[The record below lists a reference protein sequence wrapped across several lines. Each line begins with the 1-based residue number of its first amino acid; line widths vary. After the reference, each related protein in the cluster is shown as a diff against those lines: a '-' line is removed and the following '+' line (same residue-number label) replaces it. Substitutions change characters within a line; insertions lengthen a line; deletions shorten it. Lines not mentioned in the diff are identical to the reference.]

1 MPGGRLCARIRAG
14 HRLVIVDLSVRGA
27 LVEGLRPLCPGARVE
42 VHLES
47 DAQRA
52 MVGARVLRCA
62 VAAIDA
68 ESGVT
73 YRAALVFS
81 ELCEWIR
88 EAGTPAVHDLPAPAA
103 GSSSVEDAA
112 GDLIP
117 AFAGTTAVPPRK
129 GRND

>member
-14 HRLVIVDLSVRGA
+14 HRLVIIDLSVRGA
-27 LVEGLRPLCPGARVE
+27 LVEGLRPLCPGVRVE
-42 VHLES
+42 VHLEC

-73 YRAALVFS
+73 YRAALAFS

-88 EAGTPAVHDLPAPAA
+88 EAATPSGYDLHVLAA
-103 GSSSVEDAA
+103 ESRPVAEPA
-112 GDLIP
+112 GDPIP
-117 AFAGTTAVPPRK
+117 AFAITSAGPPVRGTK
-129 GRND
+129 

>member
-1 MPGGRLCARIRAG
+1 MAGGRLCARIRAG
-14 HRLVIVDLSVRGA
+14 HRLVIIDLSVRGA

-42 VHLES
+42 VHLEC

-73 YRAALVFS
+73 YRAALAFS
-81 ELCEWIR
+81 DLCEWIR
-88 EAGTPAVHDLPAPAA
+88 EAVTPSVHDLPVLAAESRPIAEPA
-103 GSSSVEDAA
+103 GH
-112 GDLIP
+112 LIP
-117 AFAGTTAVPPRK
+117 AFAVTSAGPPVRGTK
-129 GRND
+129 